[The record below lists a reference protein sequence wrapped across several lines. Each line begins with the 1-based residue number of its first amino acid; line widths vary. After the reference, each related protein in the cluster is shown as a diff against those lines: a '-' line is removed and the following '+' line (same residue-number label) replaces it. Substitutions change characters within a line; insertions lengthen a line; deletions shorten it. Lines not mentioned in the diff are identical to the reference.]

1 MTSRLGRTSLGIFL
15 CLCANTAMA
24 FDLQGHRGARGP
36 APNSLSFREL
46 RGYDVGRVKPDS
58 RYARR
63 WSEQIAIDGTKIP
76 SLAGVLRSLAALAM
90 ILSGSTSKPRSIR
103 ESRVKR
109 PIPKASLARC

>member
-1 MTSRLGRTSLGIFL
+1 MVVSHDRTLNPAL
-15 CLCANTAMA
+15 TRDRA
-24 FDLQGHRGARGP
+24 GAWLPDRGP
-36 APNSLSFREL
+36 ALNSLSFRKL